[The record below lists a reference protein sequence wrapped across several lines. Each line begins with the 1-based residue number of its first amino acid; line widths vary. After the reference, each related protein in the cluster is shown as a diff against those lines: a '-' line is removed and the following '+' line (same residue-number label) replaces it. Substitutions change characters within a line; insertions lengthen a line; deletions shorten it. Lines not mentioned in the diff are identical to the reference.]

1 MKPDR
6 HVALLG
12 GAAHH
17 VPVLHRDISEGLHL
31 VEVQI
36 SSSLVHDSQCVLV
49 FAGPVQDAVEP
60 ALHYLERHREV

>member
-36 SSSLVHDSQCVLV
+36 SSSLVHDSQCVLSEKV
-49 FAGPVQDAVEP
+49 RDVQRRKKKANNKV
-60 ALHYLERHREV
+60 